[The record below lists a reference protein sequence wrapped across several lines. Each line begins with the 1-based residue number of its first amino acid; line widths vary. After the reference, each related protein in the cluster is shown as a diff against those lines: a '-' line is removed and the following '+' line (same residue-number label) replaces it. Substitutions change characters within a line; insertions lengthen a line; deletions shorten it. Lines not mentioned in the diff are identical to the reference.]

1 MCTFSMP
8 ISMPWTST
16 TMSALQFQM
25 IFKSS
30 SRPSY
35 LGLRTQPQASKVPFQ
50 VRSSFRLGQTRHTTP
65 RPREWDPTATTN
77 TQKQHFNRPWCWEF
91 ILVKEQRPKK
101 RTHQALQKTMSL
113 ASFLKSKNCQP
124 SCWFCLPC
132 ATPISLISGCHSP
145 REKVLKDTVP
155 KTDGSASC

>member
-1 MCTFSMP
+1 MP

-35 LGLRTQPQASKVPFQ
+35 LGLRTQPQASKIPFQ
-50 VRSSFRLGQTRHTTP
+50 VRSSFRLSQTRHTTP
-65 RPREWDPTATTN
+65 RPREWDPTATTS

-91 ILVKEQRPKK
+91 KLVKEQRPKK
-101 RTHQALQKTMSL
+101 KTPSSAKNHESCIFSEIQKLPAQLLILL
-113 ASFLKSKNCQP
+113 AMRHPDLLDLRMPLAKGKGLEGHGAED
-124 SCWFCLPC
+124 WW
-132 ATPISLISGCHSP
+132 
-145 REKVLKDTVP
+145 
-155 KTDGSASC
+155 